1 MVRAAI
7 ALSAAKSHERPAT
20 VFHSAQARQEGN
32 DMTKMT
38 GKGRIAA
45 LAGKAVLPGSRLGT
59 VAFRAMASERNKRR
73 FPGRK

>member
-1 MVRAAI
+1 
-7 ALSAAKSHERPAT
+7 
-20 VFHSAQARQEGN
+20 
-32 DMTKMT
+32 MTTMT

-45 LAGKAVLPGSRLGT
+45 LAVRTVSPGSRLGT

>member
-1 MVRAAI
+1 
-7 ALSAAKSHERPAT
+7 
-20 VFHSAQARQEGN
+20 
-32 DMTKMT
+32 MTKMT

-45 LAGKAVLPGSRLGT
+45 LAVLPGSRLGT